1 MKEIDFYFDFISPYT
16 YFAVTQLDK
25 FEAEHNVKTNWVPID
40 LPKLIKIS
48 GNVGPATI
56 KNKALYTLHDLKR
69 WASYLNV
76 PFKVIRPGSF
86 DSHEA
91 LSIAASLDE
100 DDRALFCKSVF
111 SAIWSA
117 SVNMKQ
123 EDWLDQVFEQQKIP
137 NTWRELSS
145 DDIEA
150 NTKHACEIGAFGAP
164 TFVVHGQ
171 GRPQM
176 FFGMDRMDFLS
187 RACQS

>member
-25 FEAEHNVKTNWVPID
+25 FEAEHNVKINWVPVD

-76 PFKVIRPGSF
+76 PFKIIRPGSF
-86 DSHEA
+86 DSQEA
-91 LSIAASLDE
+91 LSIAAALE
-100 DDRALFCKSVF
+100 GDDRSLFCKSVF

-123 EDWLDQVFEQQKIP
+123 EDWLDQVFEQQKLP
-137 NTWRELSS
+137 STWRELSS

-150 NTKHACEIGAFGAP
+150 NTKRAFEIGAFGAP

-176 FFGMDRMDFLS
+176 FFGVDRMDFLS
-187 RACQS
+187 RSCQS

>member
-25 FEAEHNVKTNWVPID
+25 FEAEHKVKINWIPID
-40 LPKLIKIS
+40 LPKLIEVS

-56 KNKALYTLHDLKR
+56 KNKALYMLHDLKR
-69 WASYLNV
+69 WANYLNI

-86 DSHEA
+86 DSQEA
-91 LSIAASLDE
+91 LSIAAALEGE
-100 DDRALFCKSVF
+100 DRSLFCKSIF
-111 SAIWSA
+111 ASIWTA
-117 SVNMKQ
+117 SVQMKQ
-123 EDWLDQVFEQQKIP
+123 EDWLDQVFEQQKLP
-137 NTWRELSS
+137 SSWRTLSS
-145 DDIEA
+145 DVIEA